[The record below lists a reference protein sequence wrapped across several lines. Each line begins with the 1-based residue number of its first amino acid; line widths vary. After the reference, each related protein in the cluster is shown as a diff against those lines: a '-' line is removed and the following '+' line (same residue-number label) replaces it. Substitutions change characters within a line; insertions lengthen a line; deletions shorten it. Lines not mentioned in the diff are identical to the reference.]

1 MDTQAFDLNQIIEKE
16 NTAVFQM
23 LSDKGKEIFFPKG
36 GILAQAALA
45 KGKEINATIGEAIAD
60 DGRSMYLP
68 GIKER
73 LSLEIEDI
81 FPYAPSLGKADLRQ
95 YWKSSIYKKNPG
107 VGTQPISLPI
117 VTCGLTHAISMAAYM
132 FLNPGDTVIMPD
144 LYWENYNLI
153 FEKAA
158 GAKIV
163 SFNLFRNGAFDTEAL
178 ADAIAKNPS
187 NRVYILLNFPNN
199 PTGYTPTNDEA
210 DKIAAVIKSAAEAGK
225 NIAVLIDDAYF
236 GLVFEKDIYK
246 ESIFSKLANIH
257 ERVLAVKMDGATKED
272 YVWGFRV
279 GFISYAVKGGTP
291 SLYAAMEEKTGGAL
305 RSNISNVSNMSQ
317 SLLYREYMSDGYDI
331 AKKEKFDILKA
342 RYDAMKKCLAE
353 NDYSECYKALPY
365 NSGYFM
371 CVQVADGID
380 PEAVRMT
387 LLNKYSTGIIVF
399 GTIIRLAFSAV
410 PESKISKLLDNLYRA
425 CLDNK

>member
-1 MDTQAFDLNQIIEKE
+1 MDAQAFDLNQIIEKE
-16 NTAVFQM
+16 NSAVYRL

-60 DGRSMYLP
+60 NGRSMFLP

-73 LSLEIEDI
+73 LGLEIEDI
-81 FPYAPSLGKADLRQ
+81 FPYAPSLGRVDLRK

-107 VGTQPISLPI
+107 VGTQLISQPI

-132 FLNPGDTVIMPD
+132 FLNPGDTILLPD

-158 GAKIV
+158 GTQIKT
-163 SFNLFRNGAFDTEAL
+163 FNLFHEGGFDTDAL
-178 ADAIAKNPS
+178 SRAIANCEGD
-187 NRVYILLNFPNN
+187 RVFILLNFPNN
-199 PTGYTPTNDEA
+199 PTGYTPTVKEA
-210 DKIAAVIKSAAEAGK
+210 DEIANVIKSAAEAGK

-236 GLVFEKDIYK
+236 GLVFEDGIYT
-246 ESIFSKLANIH
+246 ESIFSNLANLH

-279 GFISYAVKGGTP
+279 GFISYAIKGGTP
-291 SLYAAMEEKTGGAL
+291 ALYAALEEKTGGAL
-305 RSNISNVSNMSQ
+305 RGNISNVSNMSQ
-317 SLLYREYMSDGYDI
+317 SLLYREYMSDGYNQ
-331 AKKEKFDILKA
+331 AKQEKFDILKA
-342 RYDAMKKCLAE
+342 RYDAIKKCLND
-353 NDYSECYKALPY
+353 NDYSSCYSALPY

-371 CVQVADGID
+371 CVQVVDGID
-380 PEAVRMT
+380 AEAVRMT
-387 LLNKYSTGIIVF
+387 LLEKYSTGVIVF
-399 GTIIRLAFSAV
+399 GKIIRLAFSAV
-410 PESKISKLLDNLYRA
+410 PESKINKLLDNVYRA